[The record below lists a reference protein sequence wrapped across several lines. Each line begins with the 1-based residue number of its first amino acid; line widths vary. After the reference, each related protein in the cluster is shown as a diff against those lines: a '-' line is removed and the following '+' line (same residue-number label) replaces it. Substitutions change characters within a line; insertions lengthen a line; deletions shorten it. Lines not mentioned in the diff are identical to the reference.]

1 MSKKILSLILCLL
14 MLLVPVLTSCGA
26 GKDAETGEEADVNE
40 ETKRDPMTL
49 SFWIP
54 TSKDT
59 TDEAID
65 QVEAAL
71 NVLLSSKYNTHIEL
85 NAIAE
90 DKYESMLD
98 DKLIDIDTVK
108 TAASEAAESERLQ
121 KIEDAENGII
131 REDADKKDSSTEAVN
146 GDATAAPEEAET
158 ILDEYGQAVTVY
170 PDVAEDQLDIFLVK
184 GYDKYLE
191 YREKDLVTNLDEAM
205 TKVGYKMY
213 SYVYPTFF
221 DLSRDG
227 GSVYAIPNNHAL
239 GEYQLLLVNKDL
251 VAKYDYAEEE
261 LTSLI
266 ACEEFI
272 LDIASQNLDGIVPLL
287 DEYEA
292 PNMVY
297 FSSDGNWSMFA
308 SQIKAGVGAKSELP
322 PVLTLSTDFI
332 KTFGMMKRLNE
343 KGAIGNGTLKEG
355 EDFAVAVVKGDASL
369 FDKYADD
376 YYVNIHG
383 VPYADV
389 DDVFE
394 SAFCVSKYTKDS
406 TRAMEVITYLNTD
419 ETVRTILQYGVEGVH
434 WRLDNSGE
442 EPTIKLLEDSKDYVM
457 NLNDTGNVYLTYPA
471 EGVGKSY
478 WKYAMKQNGDSA
490 ANPYVGFE
498 YITDDNK
505 KIFDKFAKFSADCLE
520 QLENASAD
528 EFSALVSQF
537 NASFMQNNEYKVFFI
552 NENPE
557 GNVKETFTN
566 LYSVYVKTKR

>member
-14 MLLVPVLTSCGA
+14 MLMVPVLTSCGA
-26 GKDAETGEEADVNE
+26 DTEAETGEEADVSE
-40 ETKRDPMTL
+40 ETKRNPMTL

-54 TSKDT
+54 TSEDT
-59 TDEAID
+59 TEEAIE

-71 NVLLSSKYNTHIEL
+71 NILLSSKYNTNIEL
-85 NAIAE
+85 NAIPE
-90 DKYESMLD
+90 DEYESVLD

-108 TAASEAAESERLQ
+108 TNAAEAAESERLQ
-121 KIEDAENGII
+121 AIEDAENGII
-131 REDADKKDSSTEAVN
+131 REDADKDDPVAET
-146 GDATAAPEEAET
+146 GDAATAAPEEAET
-158 ILDEYGQAVTVY
+158 ILDEYGQAITVY
-170 PDVAEDQLDIFLVK
+170 PEVADDQLDIFLVK
-184 GYDKYLE
+184 GYDKFRE
-191 YREKDLVTNLDEAM
+191 YREKDLLSNLDDAM

-221 DLSRDG
+221 DLSREN

-239 GEYQLLLVNKDL
+239 GQYELLLVNKDL

-261 LTSLI
+261 LTTLLE
-266 ACEEFI
+266 CEEFI

-287 DEYEA
+287 GECEA

-297 FSSDGNWSMFA
+297 FSSNGEWSLFA
-308 SQIKAGVGAKSELP
+308 SQIKSGVSASSTLA
-322 PVLTLSTDFI
+322 PVLTLNTDYI

-343 KGAIGNGTLKEG
+343 KGAIGDGTLKEG
-355 EDFAVAVVKGDASL
+355 EDFAVAVLKGDASL

-394 SAFCVSKYTKDS
+394 SSFCISKYTKDS

-434 WRLDNSGE
+434 WRLDNSGD
-442 EPTIKLLEDSKDYVM
+442 EPVIKLLDESKNYVM
-457 NLNDTGNVYLTYPA
+457 NLNDTGNVYLTYPG
-471 EGVGKSY
+471 EGIGKSY
-478 WKYAMKQNGDSA
+478 WKYAMKQNGDSS

-498 YITDDNK
+498 YLTDDNT
-505 KIFDKFAKFSADCLE
+505 KIFQSLATYSADCLE
-520 QLENASAD
+520 E
-528 EFSALVSQF
+528 
-537 NASFMQNNEYKVFFI
+537 
-552 NENPE
+552 
-557 GNVKETFTN
+557 
-566 LYSVYVKTKR
+566 

>member
-1 MSKKILSLILCLL
+1 MSKKILSLILCLM
-14 MLLVPVLTSCGA
+14 MLAVPVLTSCGA
-26 GKDAETGEEADVNE
+26 GQDTETGEEADVSTE
-40 ETKRDPMTL
+40 VKRDPMTL

-59 TDEAID
+59 TEEAID

-71 NVLLSSKYNTHIEL
+71 NILLSSKYNTNIEL

-90 DKYESMLD
+90 DKYESVLD

-131 REDADKKDSSTEAVN
+131 RDKENKDTLATQAG
-146 GDATAAPEEAET
+146 GDAVTAEPEEAET
-158 ILDEYGQAVTVY
+158 ILDEYGQAITVY
-170 PDVAEDQLDIFLVK
+170 PEVADDQLDIFLVK
-184 GYDKYLE
+184 GYDKFRE

-205 TKVGYKMY
+205 TQVGYKMY

-221 DLSRDG
+221 DLSRDN
-227 GSVYAIPNNHAL
+227 GSVYAVPNNHAL

-251 VAKYDYAEEE
+251 VAKYDYSEEE
-261 LTSLI
+261 LTTLLE
-266 ACEEFI
+266 CEEFI
-272 LDIASQNLDGIVPLL
+272 LDIASQNLNGIVPLL
-287 DEYEA
+287 GECEA
-292 PNMVY
+292 ANMIY
-297 FSSDGNWSMFA
+297 FSSDGNWSLFS
-308 SQIKAGVGAKSELP
+308 SQIKKGISATSELAP
-322 PVLTLSTDFI
+322 GLTFSTDYI
-332 KTFGMMKRLNE
+332 KTFGMMKRLKEQNAV
-343 KGAIGNGTLKEG
+343 GDGTLKDG

-394 SAFCVSKYTKDS
+394 AAFCVSKYTKDS

-419 ETVRTILQYGVEGVH
+419 ETVRTILQYGVEGIH
-434 WRLDNSGE
+434 WRLDNSGD
-442 EPTIKLLEDSKDYVM
+442 EPTIKLLDESKDYVM

-478 WKYAMKQNGDSA
+478 WKYAMKQNGDSS

-498 YITDDNK
+498 YLNDDNK
-505 KIFDKFAKFSADCLE
+505 KFFQSLASFSARCLE
-520 QLENASAD
+520 DLENASAA
-528 EFSALVSQF
+528 EFSAISSKY
-537 NASFMQNNEYKVFFI
+537 NADFMQNSTLNGFFI
-552 NENPE
+552 KENPE
-557 GNVKETFTN
+557 GDIKETFTN
-566 LYSVYVKTKR
+566 LYSVYTKTKR

>member
-1 MSKKILSLILCLL
+1 MSKKILSLILCLM
-14 MLLVPVLTSCGA
+14 MLLVPVLTSCAA
-26 GKDAETGEEADVNE
+26 GQDTETGEEADVNE
-40 ETKRDPMTL
+40 EAKRDPMTL

-59 TDEAID
+59 TEEAID

-71 NVLLSSKYNTHIEL
+71 NVLLSSKYNTNIEL

-90 DKYESMLD
+90 DKYESVLD

-108 TAASEAAESERLQ
+108 TAASEKAESERLQ
-121 KIEDAENGII
+121 KIEDAVNGIV
-131 REDADKKDSSTEAVN
+131 REDSDKKDPEANTGVADES
-146 GDATAAPEEAET
+146 DAPKEAET
-158 ILDEYGQAVTVY
+158 ILDEYGQAITVF
-170 PDVAEDQLDIFLVK
+170 PEVADDQLDIFLVK
-184 GYDKYLE
+184 GYDKFRE

-221 DLSRDG
+221 DLSRDN

-261 LTSLI
+261 LTTLLD
-266 ACEEFI
+266 CEEFI
-272 LDIASQNLDGIVPLL
+272 LDIASQNLPGIVPIL

-297 FSSDGNWSMFA
+297 FSSDGNWSMFS
-308 SQIKAGVGAKSELP
+308 SQIKAGVGAKSELAP
-322 PVLTLSTDFI
+322 GLTLSTDFI
-332 KTFGMMKRLNE
+332 KTFGMMKRLKE
-343 KGAIGNGTLKEG
+343 KGAIGNGTLNEG
-355 EDFAVAVVKGDASL
+355 EDFAVAVVNGDASL

-419 ETVRTILQYGVEGVH
+419 ETVRTILQYGVEGIH
-434 WRLDNSGE
+434 WRLDNSGD
-442 EPTIKLLEDSKDYVM
+442 EPTIKLLDESKNYVM

-498 YITDDNK
+498 YVTDDNR
-505 KIFDKFAKFSADCLE
+505 KIFQSLATQSANCLKE
-520 QLENASAD
+520 LENATAA
-528 EFSALVSQF
+528 EFNALVSQY
-537 NASFMQNNEYKVFFI
+537 NASFMQNTNFKIFFI

-557 GNVKETFTN
+557 GDIKETFTN

>member
-14 MLLVPVLTSCGA
+14 MLMVPVLTSCGA
-26 GKDAETGEEADVNE
+26 GTEAETGEEADVNE
-40 ETKRDPMTL
+40 EAKRDPMTL

-59 TDEAID
+59 TEESIE

-71 NVLLSSKYNTHIEL
+71 NILLSSKYNTNIEL

-90 DKYESMLD
+90 DKYESVLD

-108 TAASEAAESERLQ
+108 TNAAEAAESERLQ
-121 KIEDAENGII
+121 AIEDAENGII
-131 REDADKKDSSTEAVN
+131 REDADKDDPVAET
-146 GDATAAPEEAET
+146 GDAETAAPEGAET
-158 ILDEYGQAVTVY
+158 VLDEYGQAVTVY
-170 PDVAEDQLDIFLVK
+170 PEVADDQLDIFLVK
-184 GYDKYLE
+184 GYDKFKE
-191 YREKDLVTNLDEAM
+191 YREKDLLSNLDEAM

-221 DLSRDG
+221 DLSRDN

-239 GEYQLLLVNKDL
+239 GEYELLLVNKDL
-251 VAKYDYAEEE
+251 VAQYDYAEEE
-261 LTSLI
+261 LTTLLN
-266 ACEEFI
+266 CEEFI
-272 LDIASQNLDGIVPLL
+272 LDIASQNLNGIVPLL
-287 DEYEA
+287 GECEA

-297 FSSDGNWSMFA
+297 FSSNGEWSLFA
-308 SQIKAGVGAKSELP
+308 SQIKSGVSASSTLA
-322 PVLTLSTDFI
+322 PVLTLNTDYI

-343 KGAIGNGTLKEG
+343 KGAIGDGTLEEG

-389 DDVFE
+389 EDVFE
-394 SAFCVSKYTKDS
+394 SAFCISKYTKDS

-434 WRLDNSGE
+434 WRVDNSGD
-442 EPTIKLLEDSKDYVM
+442 EPVIKLLDESKNYVM

-478 WKYAMKQNGDSA
+478 WKYAMKQNGDSS

-498 YITDDNK
+498 YITDDNA
-505 KIFDKFAKFSADCLE
+505 KIFQSLATYSADCLE
-520 QLENASAD
+520 KLENATAD
-528 EFSALVSQF
+528 EFNALVS
-537 NASFMQNNEYKVFFI
+537 SYTSEFMQNSTFKIFFI

-566 LYSVYVKTKR
+566 LYTVYVKTKR